1 MNKKI
6 RGKSFV
12 NETLCMKLYRDY
24 YFLRR
29 DERPLSEQ
37 CLSGGE
43 LLRGEDALP
52 HVVADGVHDEPAA
65 LGGVRLLVVRGRSGH
80 GSVRIPRQQHK
91 LQFPGNAR
99 VFNPDK
105 TNLSV
110 NKQTI
115 ISAHMPC
122 ALRARKIIRGTRAT
136 LTWRL
141 VKVFMVKMSIEDSSH
156 I

>member
-91 LQFPGNAR
+91 QQFPGNAR
-99 VFNPDK
+99 VFQSGQI
-105 TNLSV
+105 SV
-110 NKQTI
+110 ST
-115 ISAHMPC
+115 S
-122 ALRARKIIRGTRAT
+122 RR
-136 LTWRL
+136 
-141 VKVFMVKMSIEDSSH
+141 
-156 I
+156 